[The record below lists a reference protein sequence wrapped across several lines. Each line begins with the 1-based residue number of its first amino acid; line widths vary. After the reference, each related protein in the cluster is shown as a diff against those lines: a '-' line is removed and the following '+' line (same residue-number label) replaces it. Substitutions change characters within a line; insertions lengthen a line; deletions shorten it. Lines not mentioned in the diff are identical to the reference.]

1 MTMRGARRASVSRST
16 GARPRRGGFTIT
28 ASTSASRASSLDAS
42 AVRTSSSS
50 DCAFAASRARSAAG
64 GYDAVLW
71 ALAAIG
77 FVSLVSFYL
86 AVKR

>member
-1 MTMRGARRASVSRST
+1 VLASRSL
-16 GARPRRGGFTIT
+16 GPLVA
-28 ASTSASRASSLDAS
+28 
-42 AVRTSSSS
+42 
-50 DCAFAASRARSAAG
+50 AFIWSAAG